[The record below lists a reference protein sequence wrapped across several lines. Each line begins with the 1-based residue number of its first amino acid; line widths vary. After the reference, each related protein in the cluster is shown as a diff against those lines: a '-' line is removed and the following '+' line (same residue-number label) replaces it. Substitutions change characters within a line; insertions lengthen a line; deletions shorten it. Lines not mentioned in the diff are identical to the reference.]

1 MPSIVNAEAWIERVT
16 SLNQWKR
23 GGERAPHKPLLLL
36 YALGR
41 LQRTGSA
48 SVAFADAEPELKRL
62 LEEFG
67 PPRPPHPE
75 YPFHHL
81 TTDGLWVVQTPSGIG
96 SPGTGVRALR
106 AGAVGALAPD
116 FAHDLDDDPR
126 LLTGVVRAILDA
138 NFPATIHGDILDAVG
153 IDLEPVELAEVSIP
167 GQPKRRR
174 DPTFR
179 ERVLTAYESR
189 CAVCGY
195 DGQLLREAVGIE
207 AAHIRWWAADGPDEV
222 DNAISL
228 CSLHHKLLDRGAI
241 GVTPD
246 YTVAVSSRFIGRSTA
261 AESLVLSLVG
271 VPLVSPQVGQPRPQS
286 KHMAWHTS
294 EVFRAPA
301 RVAAE

>member
-1 MPSIVNAEAWIERVT
+1 MAEAWITRVT
-16 SLNQWKR
+16 SLNQWRR

-41 LQRTGSA
+41 LQRTGST

-81 TTDGLWVVQTPSGIG
+81 TTDGLWIVQMPSGTG

-106 AGAVGALAPD
+106 AGAVGSLAPD
-116 FAHDLDDDPR
+116 FAHDLEDDPH
-126 LLTGVVRAILDA
+126 LLAGVVRAILDA
-138 NFPATIHGDILDAVG
+138 NFPATLHGDIQAAVG
-153 IDLEPVELAEVSIP
+153 IDLEPADLAEVSMP
-167 GQPKRRR
+167 GQSKRHR

-179 ERVLTAYESR
+179 ERVLTAYEYR

-222 DNAISL
+222 DNAVSL

-241 GVTPD
+241 GLSPD
-246 YTVAVSSRFIGRSTA
+246 CTIAVSSRFIGRSPIA
-261 AESLVLSLVG
+261 DSLVLSLVG
-271 VPLVSPQVGQPRPQS
+271 SPLLGPQAGEPRPQS
-286 KHMAWHTS
+286 RHVAWHTT

-301 RVAAE
+301 RAAAE